1 MANASSTEVANAK
14 VLLAHY
20 TCSTE
25 TRNKPAS
32 QVSGTPGRGTESLG
46 RRGSPKSAT
55 SSEPPASDAGRR
67 RRAPLHHV
75 PPWPYDGCCC

>member
-32 QVSGTPGRGTESLG
+32 QVSGTPGRGTERAALDPLG
-46 RRGSPKSAT
+46 RRVSVAPKAVSKASFAT
-55 SSEPPASDAGRR
+55 DQTIR
-67 RRAPLHHV
+67 
-75 PPWPYDGCCC
+75 CCVKT